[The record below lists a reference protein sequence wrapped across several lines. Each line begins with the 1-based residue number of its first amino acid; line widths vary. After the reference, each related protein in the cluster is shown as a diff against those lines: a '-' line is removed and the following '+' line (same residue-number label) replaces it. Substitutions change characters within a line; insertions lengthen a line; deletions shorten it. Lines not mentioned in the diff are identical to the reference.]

1 MLEDKQLILKAKT
14 GDKDALRQ
22 IYVKYKDTLF
32 TIAMS
37 LLNESNA
44 AEDVMHDV
52 FVSFTRNINRFHLYG
67 SLKNYLITCVLNRSR
82 DMLRSKMYR
91 VVEIE
96 RTGSDSSNNPSP
108 LQQVMDREQMA
119 LLEEA
124 MTKIPAQQREVVT
137 LHLHGDLKFKEIADI
152 QKISVNTV
160 QGRYRYGLEKLKS
173 ILDGQVS

>member
-1 MLEDKQLILKAKT
+1 MLEDKQLILKVKA

-22 IYVKYKDTLF
+22 IYTKYKDILF
-32 TIAMS
+32 MIAMS

-52 FVSFTRNINRFHLYG
+52 FVSFTRNISSFHLYG

-91 VVEIE
+91 VVEIK
-96 RTGSDSSNNPSP
+96 RTNPAISDDSSP
-108 LQQVMDREQMA
+108 LQQVMDREQMD

-124 MTKIPAQQREVVT
+124 MTKIPVQQREVVT
-137 LHLHGDLKFKEIADI
+137 LHLQGDLKFKEIADI
-152 QKISVNTV
+152 QKISVSTV

>member
-14 GDKDALRQ
+14 GNKDALRQ

-52 FVSFTRNINRFHLYG
+52 FVSFTRNISGFALYG

-96 RTGSDSSNNPSP
+96 RTNSDSSDNPGP
-108 LQQVMDREQMA
+108 LQQVMDHEQMD
-119 LLEEA
+119 LLEDA
-124 MTKIPAQQREVVT
+124 MAKIPIQQREVII
-137 LHLHGDLKFKEIADI
+137 LHLKGDLKFKEIADI
-152 QKISVNTV
+152 QKISVSTV
-160 QGRYRYGLEKLKS
+160 QGRYRYGLEKLRS